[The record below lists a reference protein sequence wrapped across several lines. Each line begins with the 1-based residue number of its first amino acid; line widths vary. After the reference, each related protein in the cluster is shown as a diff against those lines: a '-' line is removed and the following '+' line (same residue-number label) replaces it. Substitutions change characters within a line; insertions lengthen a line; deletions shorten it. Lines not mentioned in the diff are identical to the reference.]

1 MIPSNDISI
10 DNCLVCSKPRQHR
23 LPFLEIYT
31 RSKHPFDFLYIDAW
45 GTYKHS
51 TYDGHKYFF
60 TIVDDHTQ
68 YIWTHLMSSKSSAFT
83 LIKDFV
89 SLIKAQF
96 QTIIKVIRT
105 NNAY

>member
-1 MIPSNDISI
+1 MLGVRISTLLMMVISI
-10 DNCLVCSKPRQHR
+10 
-23 LPFLEIYT
+23 
-31 RSKHPFDFLYIDAW
+31 
-45 GTYKHS
+45 
-51 TYDGHKYFF
+51 FF

-68 YIWTHLMSSKSSAFT
+68 YIWTHIMSSKSSAFT